1 MILLDT
7 NVLSALMRDTPDQEV
22 VRWLD
27 EQPRTSVWTTSITVF
42 EIRFGIRILAA
53 GKKQQL
59 LNEAFS
65 KLIDSLIERR
75 IADFDGAAAEEAADL
90 MAARQKKG
98 LSGELRDTMI
108 AGIAMARHATLATR
122 NTCHFEL
129 VSFPVVN
136 PWNS

>member
-7 NVLSALMRDTPDQEV
+7 NVLSALMRERPDQEV
-22 VRWLD
+22 VRWLN

-59 LNEAFS
+59 LNEAFN
-65 KLIDSLIERR
+65 KLIDGLIERR
-75 IADFDGAAAEEAADL
+75 IADFDGTAAQEAADL

-98 LSGELRDTMI
+98 LPGELRDTMI

-122 NTCHFEL
+122 NPRYFEGA
-129 VSFPVVN
+129 SFAVVN
-136 PWNS
+136 PWSS